1 MKKGKKPGS
10 INANKWQKLQQEAF
24 EQLIDAFISAPVL
37 CYYNP
42 DCKLCMKMN
51 ASESVCVGVL
61 S

>member
-10 INANKWQKLQQEAF
+10 IKANKWQKLQQEAF
-24 EQLIDAFISAPVL
+24 EQLINTFISVSIL

-42 DCKLCMKMN
+42 DCKLCIKMN
-51 ASESVCVGVL
+51 ISESACAGVL